1 MIDIPE
7 TDRNMSNGNEVLSQK
22 LHGLNIADSLRVRQG
37 SKTNTEGRVSGDSI
51 YQEIGEDG
59 STSDL
64 EVEEQK
70 EEGSM
75 KKSNSYI
82 RNLANRPKK
91 SLLSSSLAKNESGA
105 SASETNVTN
114 IQNGRRQGIFNF
126 GDNASVDKETVLDD
140 HPEPCLRASSVT
152 NDINGNMVPSL
163 SNISLLSLNNYNSVS
178 SEREVPRTSTSPGIN
193 NATLINVTP
202 KVKKPTSLDYI
213 NQQRF
218 PVQSR
223 HPPAH
228 QQSGQD
234 LFSYTATPPSIP
246 INKKAPIRTPDSPPL
261 KPTSIGESPSGFCL
275 SSQTPPR
282 SLSGS
287 YKNYLA
293 GRKQTSQL
301 LKVFNMSPLLQQN
314 QFISRENQCGN
325 KNSLSQVWVDGSRSP
340 CLLPVLT
347 PYEDIPMTPL
357 YLNQSD
363 VGYFENI
370 N

>member
-1 MIDIPE
+1 
-7 TDRNMSNGNEVLSQK
+7 MSNGNEVLSQR
-22 LHGLNIADSLRVRQG
+22 LHGLNIADGLHVVRG
-37 SKTNTEGRVSGDSI
+37 SKTNPGGRVADDRI
-51 YQEIGEDG
+51 YHEMGEDG
-59 STSDL
+59 SSSDI

-70 EEGSM
+70 DEGSM

-82 RNLANRPKK
+82 RNVANRPKK
-91 SLLSSSLAKNESGA
+91 SLLSSSLAKDGRDN
-105 SASETNVTN
+105 SASEMNVMT
-114 IQNGRRQGIFNF
+114 IQNRRRPEIFNF
-126 GDNASVDKETVLDD
+126 GESGSGDKEMVLED

-163 SNISLLSLNNYNSVS
+163 SNISLLSLNNYNGVGN
-178 SEREVPRTSTSPGIN
+178 EREVPRTSTSPGIN
-193 NATLINVTP
+193 NANNLINVTP
-202 KVKKPTSLDYI
+202 KMKKPTSLDYI

-223 HPPAH
+223 HPAAH
-228 QQSGQD
+228 QQTGKD
-234 LFSYTATPPSIP
+234 FFSYTATPPSIP
-246 INKKAPIRTPDSPPL
+246 INKKAPLGTPDSPPL
-261 KPTSIGESPSGFCL
+261 RPTSIGESPSGFCL

-293 GRKQTSQL
+293 SRKPPSQL
-301 LKVFNMSPLLQQN
+301 LKVFNMSPLMQQN
-314 QFISRENQCGN
+314 LFVSRENQRGN
-325 KNSLSQVWVDGSRSP
+325 KNSLNQMWVDGSRSP

-347 PYEDIPMTPL
+347 PYEDCPMTPL